1 MLTNYALRVYNRW
14 GQVVYTNAGNGFA
27 SGTPIRWYGNGN
39 GGDPLSAGAYYYV
52 VDYTSTCGDSQ
63 SGSAEGMLEI
73 IRE

>member
-1 MLTNYALRVYNRW
+1 MVLP
-14 GQVVYTNAGNGFA
+14 
-27 SGTPIRWYGNGN
+27 SGIHIRWYGNGN
-39 GGDPLSAGAYYYV
+39 GGDHLAAGAYYYV